1 MSMDEPVRD
10 NVERSQFEIR
20 QDGHVARLKYR
31 RSGDVLELIH
41 TEVPPEL
48 EGHGHGSRLAKTALE
63 YAAQHSL
70 LVRPTCPFVRSYIDR
85 HQEYAGLTRRDRSP
99 KE

>member
-1 MSMDEPVRD
+1 MDEAVRD
-10 NVERSQFEIR
+10 NVERSQFEIQ
-20 QDGHVARLKYR
+20 QDGHLARLKYK

-48 EGHGHGSRLAKTALE
+48 EGRGLGSRLAKTALE
-63 YAAQHSL
+63 YAAHNSL
-70 LVRPTCPFVRSYIDR
+70 RVRPTCPFVRSYIDR
-85 HQEYAGLTRRDRSP
+85 HQEYAALTRHGHSP